1 MDAVRN
7 QLNLFLLWFV
17 SAGVVC
23 LPGALM
29 AQDLPPEA
37 TSSTVTE
44 EETPILFGRNQ
55 LKTKLRMSWG
65 GSKPHQWQ
73 GSIRISEGW
82 IRNIQPLEIGRAHV

>member
-44 EETPILFGRNQ
+44 EETPILFGHNQ

-65 GSKPHQWQ
+65 GAKPHHHTQIAV
-73 GSIRISEGW
+73 GGNKLCTEGA
-82 IRNIQPLEIGRAHV
+82 RC